1 MISIRS
7 AAVAAAALA
16 AVAAPGAR
24 AADPDF
30 CRDYARSAIEQVHRA
45 EHIRSCGY
53 LLGSGRFS
61 PDWQAHYN
69 WCLGAHHHEAD
80 EERGRRHEELER
92 CEYR

>member
-1 MISIRS
+1 MHSIRF
-7 AAVAAAALA
+7 AVIVAAAFT
-16 AVAAPGAR
+16 AVGSPGVR

-30 CRDYARSAIEQVHRA
+30 CRDYAHKAMEQVHQA
-45 EHIRSCGY
+45 ERVRSCGY

-80 EERGRRHEELER
+80 EEWRRRHEALEH
-92 CEYR
+92 CEFH